1 MKKITLLIPDKYS
14 DILSA
19 TVVGVRYDNDSNST
33 TYLTTCNINLRD
45 HDNDTY
51 VVGDSGKDG
60 WLDEVSIEE

>member
-19 TVVGVRYDNDSNST
+19 TVMGVRYNDDDSST
-33 TYLTTCNINLRD
+33 TYLTTCNIILRD

-51 VVGDSGKDG
+51 VINNDNDG
-60 WLDEVSIEE
+60 WIDEVSIEE